1 MFNISSELLWVL
13 FGFLG
18 QFVFFLRFVLQWICS
33 EREGKSIVPVG
44 FWYLSIFGAMMIFI
58 YAFYRKDPVFL
69 AGQGIAMLIYV
80 RNLMLI
86 RKQGIVKDKNG
97 HE

>member
-1 MFNISSELLWVL
+1 MPFNLSAEFLWIL

-18 QFVFFLRFVLQWICS
+18 QFVFFMRFVLQWIYS
-33 EREGKSIVPVG
+33 ERKGISLIPIS
-44 FWYLSIFGAMMIFI
+44 FWYLSIVGAIMIFI

-69 AGQGIAMLIYV
+69 AGQGIAIIIYV

-86 RKQGIVKDKNG
+86 AKNKSK
-97 HE
+97 ESPNE